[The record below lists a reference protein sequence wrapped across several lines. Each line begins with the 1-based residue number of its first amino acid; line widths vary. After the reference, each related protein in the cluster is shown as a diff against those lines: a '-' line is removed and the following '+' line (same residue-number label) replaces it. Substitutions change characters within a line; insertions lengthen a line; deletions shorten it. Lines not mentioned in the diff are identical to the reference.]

1 MALFNL
7 LGGGITF
14 GTQSRSGTLLSA
26 LTSSQYESSTF
37 RYPID
42 LGAADKGHYILININ
57 EQINTSFPGT
67 QVRGDA
73 PTVFGNKATLAGAFG
88 EYTTAGTLA
97 NSAKLLSKAA
107 SIIGDNVPLVKKIY
121 DDVNNATGVGDV
133 VGGFLGQAK
142 SNIGVRTI
150 RRISDTIALYMPN
163 NLTFSDNQGYNSVT
177 PGGST
182 AQAVLSGLNSIT
194 DSYKNSGN
202 TVDAKQLLKSVAPF
216 LFSSVLNS
224 AGPTGQ
230 ILFTAGSGGLVQNP
244 MLEILYSSPSF
255 RTFQFD
261 FAMFPRDE
269 QEAEIVLKIIDVL
282 RFHQAPELV
291 SNSGGYF
298 LYPPSE
304 FDIGFYYNGQV
315 NPNIPRIS
323 TCVLESIQTNYAP
336 GGFAAYEV
344 PGLTKPERGKTG
356 MPVGINL
363 SLSFKET
370 EYIVKGSPLLNNLRT
385 NTGKRPTVTAN
396 GSANPKLPDFDFGPG
411 EY

>member
-14 GTQSRSGTLLSA
+14 GRETRSGISA
-26 LTSSQYESSTF
+26 LTSSQYQSSTF

-73 PTVFGNKATLAGAFG
+73 PSVLSNKAQLEGAFG
-88 EYTTAGTLA
+88 KFTTAGTLA
-97 NSAKLLSKAA
+97 NTGQLLSKAA
-107 SIIGDNVPLVKKIY
+107 AALADNVPLVKTIY
-121 DDVNNATGVGDV
+121 DGVNKVTGAGDIF
-133 VGGFLGQAK
+133 GGFLGQLN

-163 NLTFSDNQGYNSVT
+163 NLTFSDSQGYNSVT

-194 DSYKNSGN
+194 DSYTNSGN
-202 TVDAKQLLKSVAPF
+202 TVDAKQLIKSVAPF

-230 ILFTAGSGGLVQNP
+230 ILFTAGSGGMVQNP

-269 QEAEIVLKIIDVL
+269 QEAEVVLKIIDTL

-370 EYIVKGSPLLNNLRT
+370 EYIVKGSPLLNNSRT
-385 NTGKRPTVTAN
+385 NTGKTPNLGTAAEAPGKYGEEN
-396 GSANPKLPDFDFGPG
+396 GITIR
-411 EY
+411 

>member
-7 LGGGITF
+7 LGGGISF
-14 GTQSRSGTLLSA
+14 GTESRSGISA
-26 LTSSQYESSTF
+26 LTSSQYQSSTF
-37 RYPID
+37 RFPID

-67 QVRGDA
+67 QVAADN
-73 PTVFGNKATLAGAFG
+73 PSVLSNKARLAASFG
-88 EYTTAGTLA
+88 EFTTAGTLA
-97 NSAKLLSKAA
+97 NSGRLITEAA
-107 SIIGDNVPLVKKIY
+107 SLIGDKVPILKKLY
-121 DDVNNATGVGDV
+121 DEVNNATAAGDV
-133 VGGFLGQAK
+133 LGGFIGQVNK
-142 SNIGVRTI
+142 NIGVRTI

-194 DSYKNSGN
+194 DSYRNSGN

-255 RTFQFD
+255 RTFRFD

-269 QEAEIVLKIIDVL
+269 QEAEIVLKIIDTL

-323 TCVLESIQTNYAP
+323 TCVLESIETNYAP

-344 PGLTKPERGKTG
+344 PGVTTPKRGKTG

-385 NTGKRPTVTAN
+385 NTGKVPTLGTAAAITE
-396 GSANPKLPDFDFGPG
+396 SSPG
-411 EY
+411 MGG

>member
-14 GTQSRSGTLLSA
+14 GTESRSGISA
-26 LTSSQYESSTF
+26 LTSSQYQSSTF

-67 QVRGDA
+67 QVRGDD
-73 PTVFGNKATLAGAFG
+73 PSVLSNKAQLAASFG
-88 EYTTAGTLA
+88 QFTTAGTLA
-97 NSAKLLSKAA
+97 NSGQLLSEAA
-107 SIIGDNVPLVKKIY
+107 SLIGDKVPIIKKAY
-121 DDVNNATGVGDV
+121 DEINKVTGVGDIM
-133 VGGFLGQAK
+133 GGFIGQVNK
-142 SNIGVRTI
+142 NIGVRTV

-182 AQAVLSGLNSIT
+182 AQAVLSGLNSLT
-194 DSYKNSGN
+194 DSYRNSGN

-255 RTFQFD
+255 RTFRFD

-269 QEAEIVLKIIDVL
+269 QEAEIVLKIIDTL

-323 TCVLESIQTNYAP
+323 TCVLESIETNYAP

-344 PGLTKPERGKTG
+344 PSVTTPKRGQTG

-370 EYIVKGSPLLNNLRT
+370 EYLVKGSPLLNNLRT
-385 NTGKRPTVTAN
+385 NTGKVPTLGTAAAITE
-396 GSANPKLPDFDFGPG
+396 SSPG
-411 EY
+411 MGG

>member
-7 LGGGITF
+7 LGGGISF
-14 GTQSRSGTLLSA
+14 GTESRSGISA
-26 LTSSQYESSTF
+26 LTSSQYQSSTF

-67 QVRGDA
+67 QVKADEPSVLA
-73 PTVFGNKATLAGAFG
+73 NKAQLAGAFG

-97 NSAKLLSKAA
+97 NSARLITETGNLIA
-107 SIIGDNVPLVKKIY
+107 DNVPFVKDIAKAAN
-121 DDVNNATGVGDV
+121 DATGVVDV
-133 VGGFLGQAK
+133 IGGFIGQVNK
-142 SNIGVRTI
+142 NIGVRTI

-202 TVDAKQLLKSVAPF
+202 TLDAKNLIKSVAPF
-216 LFSSVLNS
+216 LFSSLLNG

-230 ILFTAGSGGLVQNP
+230 ILFTAGSGGMVQNP
-244 MLEILYSSPSF
+244 MMEILYSSPSF

-304 FDIGFYYNGQV
+304 FDIGFYYNGQI

-344 PGLTKPERGKTG
+344 PGVTTPKRGKTG

-385 NTGKRPTVTAN
+385 NGGRRGTDARTDEEIKASTDLG
-396 GSANPKLPDFDFGPG
+396 DFSG
-411 EY
+411 

>member
-14 GTQSRSGTLLSA
+14 GTESRSGISA
-26 LTSSQYESSTF
+26 LTSSQYQSSTF

-73 PTVFGNKATLAGAFG
+73 PSVLSNKAQLEGAFG
-88 EYTTAGTLA
+88 KFTTAGTLA
-97 NSAKLLSKAA
+97 NTGQLLSKAA
-107 SIIGDNVPLVKKIY
+107 AALADNVPLVKTIY
-121 DDVNNATGVGDV
+121 DGVNKVTGAGDIF
-133 VGGFLGQAK
+133 GGFLGQLN

-163 NLTFSDNQGYNSVT
+163 NLTFSDSQGYNSVT

-202 TVDAKQLLKSVAPF
+202 TVDAKQLIKSVAPF
-216 LFSSVLNS
+216 LFSSALNS

-344 PGLTKPERGKTG
+344 PGVTEPERGKTG

-370 EYIVKGSPLLNNLRT
+370 EYIVKGSPLLNNSRT
-385 NTGKRPTVTAN
+385 NTGKTPNLGTAAEAPGKYGEEN
-396 GSANPKLPDFDFGPG
+396 GITIR
-411 EY
+411 

>member
-14 GTQSRSGTLLSA
+14 GTESRSGISA
-26 LTSSQYESSTF
+26 LTSSQYQSSTF

-73 PTVFGNKATLAGAFG
+73 PSVLSNKAQLEGAFG
-88 EYTTAGTLA
+88 KFTTAGTLA
-97 NSAKLLSKAA
+97 NTGQLLSKAA
-107 SIIGDNVPLVKKIY
+107 AALADNVPLVKTIY
-121 DDVNNATGVGDV
+121 DGVNKITGAGDIF
-133 VGGFLGQAK
+133 GGFLGQLN
-142 SNIGVRTI
+142 SNIGVRTV

-182 AQAVLSGLNSIT
+182 AQAVLSGLNSLT

-216 LFSSVLNS
+216 LFSSALNS

-255 RTFQFD
+255 RSFRFD

-269 QEAEIVLKIIDVL
+269 QEAEVVLKIIDTL

-323 TCVLESIQTNYAP
+323 TCVLESIETNYAP

-344 PGLTKPERGKTG
+344 PGVTTPKRGQTG

-370 EYIVKGSPLLNNLRT
+370 EYLVKGSPLLNNLRT
-385 NTGKRPTVTAN
+385 NTGKVPTLGTAAAITE
-396 GSANPKLPDFDFGPG
+396 SAPG
-411 EY
+411 LGG